1 MEYGLLVMGAPY
13 ASAAP
18 HSALRFAKAVISSGH
33 QVAGV
38 FFYREGIHNASQ
50 LMTPPQDE
58 LNMREAW
65 VALHQE
71 HGVGRYLGLKHLV
84 VDSIETEFLTLEYAN
99 SDKLYVPVSS
109 LNLIGRYMGTQGD
122 TAPLHRLG
130 SDQWE
135 KARKKAL
142 KRARD
147 VAAELLDIHARRAA
161 KPGRSMVVDSLLTD
175 AFLQLMYS

>member
-18 HSALRFAKAVISSGH
+18 HSALRCAKAVISSGH

-50 LMTPPQDE
+50 LMAPPQDE

-71 HGVGRYLGLKHLV
+71 HGVALDVCIAAALRRGV
-84 VDSIETEFLTLEYAN
+84 MSETEAKRHGQTHFNLQAPFELTGLGQLLTLQQRC
-99 SDKLYVPVSS
+99 DR
-109 LNLIGRYMGTQGD
+109 LITF
-122 TAPLHRLG
+122 A
-130 SDQWE
+130 
-135 KARKKAL
+135 
-142 KRARD
+142 
-147 VAAELLDIHARRAA
+147 
-161 KPGRSMVVDSLLTD
+161 
-175 AFLQLMYS
+175 